1 MYCMRIVGKS
11 IKNATGVGIV
21 GSSGDF
27 SIQSQAW
34 SQGAK
39 FENEKMK
46 NFHESCVCNT
56 RLKHLKS
63 TWTWDGNS
71 NLTQLKNKRAIGVPN
86 SAADF
91 VVILEVCARVIYI
104 LNAGLKS
111 VYLSFLTP
119 KNYQRLKDEFDS
131 SNHVFNIHLLNIIGR

>member
-1 MYCMRIVGKS
+1 MVARGQISNLKMK
-11 IKNATGVGIV
+11 
-21 GSSGDF
+21 
-27 SIQSQAW
+27 
-34 SQGAK
+34 
-39 FENEKMK
+39 KMK

-104 LNAGLKS
+104 LNAALKS
-111 VYLSFLTP
+111 VCLSFLTP
-119 KNYQRLKDEFDS
+119 KNYQRLKEEFDS
-131 SNHVFNIHLLNIIGR
+131 SNAVFNIHLLNIIGR